1 MAAYTLGNAPCLQC
15 NSLFRKH
22 LGPIPALLATTLPP
36 TNANDS
42 LDNIPCFRIKLES
55 SIDNFIMF
63 TTRDTRCKHGTY
75 SSHKIPSHHVH
86 TSIDNREKIKG
97 EF

>member
-42 LDNIPCFRIKLES
+42 LDNIPLLQDQIRVSLIILSCLQLE
-55 SIDNFIMF
+55 ILYANMAHIQATKFLHTMFIL
-63 TTRDTRCKHGTY
+63 
-75 SSHKIPSHHVH
+75 V
-86 TSIDNREKIKG
+86 
-97 EF
+97 